1 MTERREL
8 KISVRNLVEFIFRE
22 GDINS
27 TGLGTRNP
35 EAMQLGNKI
44 HKKIQK
50 SMGIGYQAEVP
61 LFTYVAMQSEE
72 TGEEF
77 DLKIEG
83 RADGIFRDDSEI
95 LVDEIKGV
103 FMDIHQLKEPLL
115 VHKAQAM
122 CYAYM
127 ICETENPAFI
137 TVQVTYC
144 HLESEEIRR
153 FPVTYR
159 SEEIRAWC
167 IPHGRATNL
176 TGRKS
181 EMLQFSRLGFH
192 SHTAT
197 ARKNLP
203 PAYIKRSSTK
213 RKFLSRLPPVSER
226 PFPPYFRR

>member
-122 CYAYM
+122 CYAY
-127 ICETENPAFI
+127 IYAKEQSLDRINVQI
-137 TVQVTYC
+137 TYVN
-144 HLESEEIRR
+144 LESEEVKH
-153 FPVTYR
+153 FFYV
-159 SEEIRAWC
+159 
-167 IPHGRATNL
+167 
-176 TGRKS
+176 
-181 EMLQFSRLGFH
+181 FSF
-192 SHTAT
+192 
-197 ARKNLP
+197 
-203 PAYIKRSSTK
+203 
-213 RKFLSRLPPVSER
+213 
-226 PFPPYFRR
+226 